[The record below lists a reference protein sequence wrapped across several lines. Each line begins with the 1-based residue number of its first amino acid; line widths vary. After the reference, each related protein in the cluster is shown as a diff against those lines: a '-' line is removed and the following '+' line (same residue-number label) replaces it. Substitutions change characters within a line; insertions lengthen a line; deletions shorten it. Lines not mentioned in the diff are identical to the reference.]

1 MDSALT
7 LEQVADKEKSERAE
21 TEEGDAKS
29 PFVGGVRV
37 DKDERVHEDGQA
49 AGQHEDENSRHDS
62 ELKLAALEAFEL
74 LPINSCHSCFH
85 LTAERRAA
93 PEKAI
98 RCVLEMLLGRDA
110 WCNRRG
116 VLRWRKR

>member
-1 MDSALT
+1 
-7 LEQVADKEKSERAE
+7 
-21 TEEGDAKS
+21 
-29 PFVGGVRV
+29 
-37 DKDERVHEDGQA
+37 
-49 AGQHEDENSRHDS
+49 
-62 ELKLAALEAFEL
+62 

-98 RCVLEMLLGRDA
+98 RCVLEMLTGRDA

-116 VLRWRKR
+116 VLQLRKR